1 MYKKYTKIIIPLYI
15 FFFAEHLSAENFL
28 PREGEL
34 KLIKFYSSNPYS
46 KILLSPEKKILKE
59 SDKNT
64 CDGLIESQFGFR
76 TDKKIVFS
84 PTKVAADGVDALF
97 ANNIFRADEC
107 LKTLR
112 NGSFLR
118 GDSIFFPFN
127 FDFVPYMPYNLR
139 APWVSAIS
147 QGISLG
153 LASYLYYFTKEE
165 EYKKLSD
172 KVFNSYKIDI
182 KNGGFTRYYED
193 SVLFEEYPADEE
205 IAVFNGAA
213 VAALALWD
221 YYVITQNKEALE
233 LFNKYIKWLEK
244 NIQRYETTD
253 PEYGVILTYYSLA
266 NKRPDLLLRFYG
278 DGIYLIKK
286 IELFKNKDL
295 VDTLT
300 VGTPNDDLPAKNIYL
315 MADSHYTNWSKRSK
329 KGRVINQNRGEYNHS
344 PFFIYIPDTED
355 ISIRITYTKL
365 DKEDKKVFVQ
375 GYDGGE
381 YHNFGE
387 LNGERGIEKISTYE
401 IPSRF
406 IKIWKSHANLY
417 GPQVEPKYLD
427 DNYLLLKLLVEASNS
442 QVLSSYLRRW
452 EDSVYFTPGEWYNH
466 YPKRLLHNNTK
477 ILSNPGICKNGI
489 ANPALIKTGDIYY
502 LFYDCIIDKQNIRT
516 SLATGKD
523 IDSLKDNGWIL
534 NNNIVDSKNLYL
546 AENPYIIMGE
556 SNNYNLFLF
565 GRDQKTLFKFFS
577 STLWNWE
584 LSSDP
589 SISLKDSTISDY
601 FIINDKT
608 EHHLYYIDTQ
618 SPNIINELNIDKNDR
633 RSVLNGKKFMRFN
646 SIAGDKIDGAQFFLI
661 RTKLP
666 ARTDTLL
673 AVRCKEDESMILY
686 SEPLMIENINQ
697 DSGNPVKNDYFIFKD
712 NNSHYLLYTS
722 PDNQSTSIFISKID
736 MKEIQT
742 KIQEICK

>member
-1 MYKKYTKIIIPLYI
+1 MHFVNIATVLLLFIFTPYPL
-15 FFFAEHLSAENFL
+15 SGDQPVNKEN
-28 PREGEL
+28 L
-34 KLIKFYSSNPYS
+34 KLVSYYSSYPYTYLRS
-46 KILLSPEKKILKE
+46 RDNIRC
-59 SDKNT
+59 N
-64 CDGLIESQFGFR
+64 GLIKPFYGIR
-76 TDKKIVFS
+76 TSSDYVYS
-84 PTKVAADGVDALF
+84 PTQVSSSGLYY
-97 ANNIFRADEC
+97 
-107 LKTLR
+107 LLR
-112 NGSFLR
+112 NDIKKTQYCL
-118 GDSIFFPFN
+118 DSLLKNSYKRSKAIFFPFN

-153 LASYLYYFTKEE
+153 LASYLYYFTKKE
-165 EYKKLSD
+165 EYKKLAD

-193 SVLFEEYPADEE
+193 SVLFEEYPAEEE

-295 VDTLT
+295 VDTLI
-300 VGTPNDDLPAKNIYL
+300 VGTPDDDLPAKSIYIW
-315 MADSHYTNWSKRSK
+315 ADPQYTNWSKRSK
-329 KGRVINQNRGEYNHS
+329 NGRVINQNRGEYNHS

-381 YHNFGE
+381 YHNLGE

-406 IKIWKSHANLY
+406 IKIWKSHTNLY

-452 EDSVYFTPGEWYNH
+452 DDSVYFTPGEWYNH

-489 ANPALIKTGDIYY
+489 ANPTLIKTGDTYY

-516 SLATGKD
+516 SLATGRN

-565 GRDQKTLFKFFS
+565 DRAQKTLFKFFS

-608 EHHLYYIDTQ
+608 EYHLYYIDTQ
-618 SPNIINELNIDKNDR
+618 DPNIINELNIDKNDKR
-633 RSVLNGKKFMRFN
+633 PVLVGKKFMRFN
-646 SIAGDKIDGAQFFLI
+646 SIAGDKIDGVQFFLI

-686 SEPLMIENINQ
+686 PESLMIEIINQ
-697 DSGNPVKNDYFIFKD
+697 DSGNPVKNDYFIFKE

-722 PDNQSTSIFISKID
+722 PDNQSTSISISKID
-736 MKEIQT
+736 IKEIQT